1 MVANYWVDTAVHKH
15 EGSRHPYVPM
25 DGEWQISH
33 YSGGSRERDLTHI
46 ICYMWRTST
55 GGTIRDTVFI
65 YYLHLVQSEVSTD
78 HGLYVIICLNDGYV
92 SHRPYFVG
100 RSIMP
105 VSYLRSIV
113 NMIFRLPYH
122 WYYWVHPKP
131 SAQDRCAGSFQ
142 SIVGSSQ
149 CRWWKPLK

>member
-1 MVANYWVDTAVHKH
+1 MKAVGIHMFQWM
-15 EGSRHPYVPM
+15 GSDKYHTIPGVHVSV
-25 DGEWQISH
+25 ISH
-33 YSGGSRERDLTHI
+33 TLFV
-46 ICYMWRTST
+46 ICDVPRQGVLFMTQS
-55 GGTIRDTVFI
+55 FI

-122 WYYWVHPKP
+122 WYY
-131 SAQDRCAGSFQ
+131 
-142 SIVGSSQ
+142 
-149 CRWWKPLK
+149 